1 MSGIYYSNG
10 SNYTDNSKMSVCSG
24 LGFLCQLYTA
34 KRLISYTATVGNFF
48 IIPFIFYLTLA
59 KVKDGFF
66 KYFTLNLMIVCTISA
81 IAALIIDVI
90 NVINL
95 FPSTERR
102 KDYRYQIREWARL
115 CNGVGSIWFH
125 ALMLYAVIISYLPYA
140 KPVFY
145 ANNFLKRSQKTYY
158 AVLHFSIFL
167 LSGSV
172 ALLLKP
178 FCYRIPYLLTH
189 IILFIVL
196 LIVTVMGSIKISRYK
211 PLGSNSIRV
220 AKKQQKRLYS
230 FILYSYSVE
239 LITLPMFVNACAYVI
254 CISVGCES
262 NFVDSHLKSIL
273 SLMIYYL
280 YEMRTIILVFIT
292 ILALEPY
299 RHATF
304 LFFCTKNGL

>member
-1 MSGIYYSNG
+1 MENDHLCFHKHMMTSNR
-10 SNYTDNSKMSVCSG
+10 TKHLLIKVC
-24 LGFLCQLYTA
+24 LAELYTA
-34 KRLISYTATVGNFF
+34 KRLISYAATIGNFF
-48 IIPFIFYLTLA
+48 AIPFVFYLTLA

-66 KYFTLNLMIVCTISA
+66 KYFTLNLMIVCTVSA
-81 IAALIIDVI
+81 IAALIIDII
-90 NVINL
+90 NIINL
-95 FPSTERR
+95 FLSTKRP

-115 CNGVGSIWFH
+115 CNGVGGIWFH
-125 ALMLYAVIISYLPYA
+125 ALMLYAVIICCLPYV
-140 KPVFY
+140 KPFFY
-145 ANNFLKRSQKTYY
+145 ANNFLKKSQKVYY
-158 AVLHFSIFL
+158 AMLHFSIFL

-178 FCYRIPYLLTH
+178 FSYRIPYLLTH
-189 IILFIVL
+189 IILFIIL

-211 PLGSNSIRV
+211 PPGSNTIRV
-220 AKKQQKRLYS
+220 AKIQQKRLYS

-239 LITLPMFVNACAYVI
+239 FITLPMFVNACAYVI

-262 NFVDSHLKSIL
+262 DFVNSNFKSIL
-273 SLMIYYL
+273 SLMVYYL
-280 YEMRTIILVFIT
+280 YEMRTIILVFVT